1 MKIFIKIVNNEP
13 HSKLAENLLTEAVD
27 KDAVEYFV
35 KYALP
40 GEFLKIDGVI
50 IFRNR

>member
-13 HSKLAENLLTEAVD
+13 HAKSGEDLVNEAEDRTAVL
-27 KDAVEYFV
+27 YFT

-40 GEFLKIDGVI
+40 GEFLKVDDYI